1 MSKIDTTVL
10 HDGQL
15 AVATIPQTGT
25 IVSDNG
31 AVDTTAVVQT
41 SDGPQLCVKTVDLNG
56 GGGGGGG
63 GGADTSLSNLTNA
76 GKIQIASLSA
86 PSDTYDDLTLG
97 ASGDTYTM
105 PSDGYICLWMAMTG
119 AYSNI
124 AIINSATGR
133 SQCQYASG
141 SLWLSATMAVHK
153 GEELVIYYGAA
164 GSATKECFRFYYAK
178 GSESEKGA

>member
-63 GGADTSLSNLTNA
+63 ADTSLSNLTDA
-76 GKIQIASLSA
+76 GKIVAAKMSMPGSLYDELTPVSVQLYTA
-86 PSDTYDDLTLG
+86 PADGWVVG
-97 ASGDTYTM
+97 ASAVGGAIFFGD
-105 PSDGYICLWMAMTG
+105 DGQNISNNPCLSRFGGQTAGGIM
-119 AYSNI
+119 
-124 AIINSATGR
+124 
-133 SQCQYASG
+133 QG
-141 SLWLSATMAVHK
+141 SIPVEK
-153 GEELVIYYGAA
+153 GKQFCLNFTSTPLI
-164 GSATKECFRFYYAK
+164 FRFVYAV

>member
-63 GGADTSLSNLTNA
+63 GADTSLSNITNA
-76 GKIQIASLSA
+76 GKIQIAALSA

-97 ASGDTYTM
+97 VSGATYTM
-105 PSDGYICLWMAMTG
+105 PADGFLTLWMSMLG
-119 AYSNI
+119 AYSNM
-124 AIINSATGR
+124 AILNASTGR
-133 SQCQYASG
+133 SQFQYAAG
-141 SLWLSATMAVHK
+141 TIDLAITMEVHK
-153 GEELVIYYGAA
+153 GEVMTVYYGAA
-164 GSATKECFRFYYAK
+164 SGANKNYFRFFYAK
-178 GSESEKGA
+178 GNESEKGA

>member
-1 MSKIDTTVL
+1 MSKIDTNIVK
-10 HDGQL
+10 DGQL

-31 AVDTTAVVQT
+31 AIDTTAVVQT
-41 SDGPQLCVKTVDLNG
+41 SDGPQLCVKTVDLN

-97 ASGDTYTM
+97 ASGSKYTM
-105 PSDGYICLWMAMTG
+105 PADGYLFLW
-119 AYSNI
+119 I
-124 AIINSATGR
+124 DF
-133 SQCQYASG
+133 SG
-141 SLWLSATMAVHK
+141 SYSGIQVYNTSTHRGESRYSEGTVSNALTFAVHK
-153 GEELVIYYGAA
+153 GEVIGVNYWYASGY
-164 GSATKECFRFYYAK
+164 TTQYFRFFYAK